1 MYPLSYKFQI
11 ASGYPDSELCSV
23 CCDKGGGLEASQMHL
38 QTLPGY
44 PSQKSFAV
52 QFPNSSIT
60 GEFFDACGL
69 GDFPQRAEVLG
80 VLSEQHAIF
89 EVDGCYR
96 EVIERLKSHDFRE
109 FNLSKEEA
117 TRIHSMLLL
126 HTQKNRIFKIG
137 TVDLTD
143 LDFKYGFPTHSKKKE
158 IFDKLRGIFS
168 SSFPYPSEGDIDGFR
183 AAIESR
189 IREALKSI
197 FPLFTDEDAYEITF
211 QIATGVN
218 RNPKDGFCSFPSF
231 QTLFNSFE
239 DLLSASEVT
248 LLAKRF
254 GGEKILL
261 PELKAGEPLLTEME
275 IWVKTTMQLQMD
287 PTIVSFLARHI
298 YNSGCVE
305 PSSEEI
311 TLPSEEHLSYLLRRL
326 PIYVSLTRENLYELA
341 LVLADKSF
349 SYSVGPQNK
358 KLLIHV
364 KRYAEAI
371 LRPIGIKPL
380 LRSMIISL
388 WSQLAI

>member
-44 PSQKSFAV
+44 PSQKSCAV

-69 GDFPQRAEVLG
+69 VHFPQREEVLR
-80 VLSEQHAIF
+80 VLSDQHMIF
-89 EVDGCYR
+89 EIDGCHAAAIQR
-96 EVIERLKSHDFRE
+96 VKQEHFDE
-109 FNLSKEEA
+109 FNLSKEQAGEIYK
-117 TRIHSMLLL
+117 TIYVS
-126 HTQKNRIFKIG
+126 TKKQRIFNIG

-143 LDFKYGFPTHSKKKE
+143 LDFKYGFPPHPKKKE
-158 IFDKLRGIFS
+158 IFDKLSRIFS
-168 SSFPYPSEGDIDGFR
+168 SSFPYPSEGGIDGFR
-183 AAIESR
+183 AAIESHV
-189 IREALKSI
+189 REALKSI
-197 FPLFTDEDAYEITF
+197 FPLFTDEDAYRITLEIA
-211 QIATGVN
+211 ILVN
-218 RNPKDGFCSFPSF
+218 RNPEDGFCSFPSLKTF
-231 QTLFNSFE
+231 SDSLE
-239 DLLSASEVT
+239 CLLSESEVIA
-248 LLAKRF
+248 LAKQF
-254 GGEKILL
+254 GGAEIILSEVNPGGAFL
-261 PELKAGEPLLTEME
+261 RE
-275 IWVKTTMQLQMD
+275 MQLRVQSMITVKMH
-287 PTIVSFLARHI
+287 PKIEAFVVLHMCRALF
-298 YNSGCVE
+298 VE
-305 PSSEEI
+305 PSSGEI
-311 TLPSEEHLSYLLRRL
+311 TFPSEEHLSYLLRRL